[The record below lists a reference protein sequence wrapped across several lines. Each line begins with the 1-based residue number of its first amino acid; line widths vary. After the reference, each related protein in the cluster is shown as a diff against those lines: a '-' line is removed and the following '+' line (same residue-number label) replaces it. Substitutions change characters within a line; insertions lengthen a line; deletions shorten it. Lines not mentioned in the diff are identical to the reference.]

1 MKISNHVT
9 KNVHSK
15 LISFFFS
22 SFTEADHDNPILM
35 IEFIEKCMVD
45 MIALTNCDTLDEQ
58 NIINT
63 STMKSCS
70 SYENDTGAVP
80 VFPKLSASWCT
91 SVSHVVGCKYNIII
105 CGARLH
111 HMIVLYNLRSQ
122 LHCADIYCVNQGK
135 TRHSIAAS
143 SIKCLLVA

>member
-63 STMKSCS
+63 STMKCCS
-70 SYENDTGAVP
+70 SYENDPGAVP

-91 SVSHVVGCKYNIII
+91 SVSHVVGCKYNNN
-105 CGARLH
+105 
-111 HMIVLYNLRSQ
+111 MWFQ
-122 LHCADIYCVNQGK
+122 
-135 TRHSIAAS
+135 TS
-143 SIKCLLVA
+143 SHDCPL